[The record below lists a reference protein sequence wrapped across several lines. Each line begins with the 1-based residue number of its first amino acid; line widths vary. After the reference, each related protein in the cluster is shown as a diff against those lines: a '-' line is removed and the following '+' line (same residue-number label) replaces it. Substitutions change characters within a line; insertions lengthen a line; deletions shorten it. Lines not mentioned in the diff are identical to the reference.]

1 MFCESSADLKGG
13 TLHFQMVLKITGC
26 TSLVSP
32 HQNPTVHVTMCPSF
46 KIEFEWVLNL
56 QCVMRT
62 LPILTSWAL
71 LYSCTLIHMRQRPKD
86 PVSYH
91 QLWVSDISQ
100 QTTFQESCVHPPK
113 TNELQRWI
121 LQDNFTPSL
130 AVSISL
136 ACAFFGV
143 VEAIGGF
150 VVNIS
155 ITVAPRLLKYQIII
169 IELWW
174 RRRRRRR
181 WLSLYYR
188 KKSISK
194 ENESIISEEWWWYKM
209 DIWNWII
216 NEKMIT
222 AGWSWELRSQCV
234 CRAIPLWQ
242 WDRWLRI

>member
-155 ITVAPRLLKYQIII
+155 ITVAPRLLKYQIMII
-169 IELWW
+169 DRIMMMMIIL
-174 RRRRRRR
+174 
-181 WLSLYYR
+181 LLLNGHR
-188 KKSISK
+188 KKAISK
-194 ENESIISEEWWWYKM
+194 VNESIISEEWR
-209 DIWNWII
+209 WNKLNKWEHDSSWSIQGVR
-216 NEKMIT
+216 IT
-222 AGWSWELRSQCV
+222 VIL
-234 CRAIPLWQ
+234 
-242 WDRWLRI
+242 